1 VTPFLVL
8 PYFRLVFHFERL
20 FHKSH
25 PNVPIA
31 AKYQQLNRGGS
42 SHSAHSSFFEEQQQ
56 QQHVQSHF
64 QQQLPQQHLE
74 NPGYAS
80 NHIKNEFN
88 LAQVHVIDAKDK
100 PT

>member
-1 VTPFLVL
+1 MTPFLVL

-25 PNVPIA
+25 PNVPNA

-56 QQHVQSHF
+56 QPQYVQSHF
-64 QQQLPQQHLE
+64 PQQHLE
-74 NPGYAS
+74 NSVHIS
-80 NHIKNEFN
+80 NPIKNEFN
-88 LAQVHVIDAKDK
+88 LAQVHVVDAKDK